1 MNCFLCLFLFGGR
14 LFLILSRHRS
24 PAGPGGYAA
33 IVARLRRG
41 LVCREKETFLCLD
54 GSERS
59 QVAIHSTLL
68 RADSDDVP
76 TFPSAFELLLYP
88 SISVISHG
96 DQFDPRQ
103 KAKARISRE
112 NNAKSTC
119 RREIFL
125 PIFFWA
131 WSMGSGWGLPQGVTS
146 GERRLCE
153 TAALGARGIRG
164 RGMEA
169 REV

>member
-1 MNCFLCLFLFGGR
+1 VNCFLCFFFSGGGCSSSFLVIVLPPALEGMPRSSPGCEGGSSVVKKR
-14 LFLILSRHRS
+14 LFCVRMDPKEARWQFILLSFGLI
-24 PAGPGGYAA
+24 
-33 IVARLRRG
+33 V
-41 LVCREKETFLCLD
+41 TMFLCVPLC
-54 GSERS
+54 
-59 QVAIHSTLL
+59 V
-68 RADSDDVP
+68 RAALVP
-76 TFPSAFELLLYP
+76 LV
-88 SISVISHG
+88 SVISDG